1 MKKII
6 HLTLVGLLSI
16 IGFANAQNV
25 GINTESPT
33 NTLHIK
39 STANPLRME
48 GLQAP
53 AETDAIGI
61 LVANADGVVKRLNK
75 STFTP
80 VFETTYGVK
89 TDSISGKNMANN
101 AFTKINFTSIKTGT
115 LNSSGEYVV
124 PEDGW
129 YHLDG
134 NVRFEV
140 EKSTETHKITFDG
153 RFMQMMVIYR
163 VKNPSTAISY
173 RASYIEKSIYRG
185 SYIPTSDDTGLMI
198 HQFTPTG
205 TVFLRKGEL
214 VSLEYFTYGGIGVIT
229 NSDSGTSNPNKAKIN
244 MSTSYSR
251 IYRIL

>member
-1 MKKII
+1 
-6 HLTLVGLLSI
+6 
-16 IGFANAQNV
+16 
-25 GINTESPT
+25 
-33 NTLHIK
+33 
-39 STANPLRME
+39 ME
-48 GLQAP
+48 GLQVP

-140 EKSTETHKITFDG
+140 KKSTAEHKITFDG
-153 RFMQMMVIYR
+153 SFMQMMAMYR
-163 VKNPSTAISY
+163 VKNSSTGNSY
-173 RASYIEKSIYRG
+173 RVGHVEKSIYRG
-185 SYIPTSDDTGLMI
+185 SYIPTGGDTGLMI

-229 NSDSGTSNPNKAKIN
+229 NSDSGASKPEIAKIN
-244 MSTSYSR
+244 MSSSYSR